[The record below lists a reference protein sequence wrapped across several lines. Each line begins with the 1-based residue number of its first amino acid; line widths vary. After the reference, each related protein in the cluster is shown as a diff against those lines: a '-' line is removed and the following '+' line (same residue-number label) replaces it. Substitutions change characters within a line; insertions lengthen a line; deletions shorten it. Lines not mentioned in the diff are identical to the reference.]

1 MINKQV
7 RNDEVK
13 EMADAPIFSVVLGR
27 VLKLSIY

>member
-13 EMADAPIFSVVLGR
+13 EMADATRFSVVLGR
-27 VLKLSIY
+27 VLKLSMY